1 MIIKKI
7 EIENFRSYYRLNAFD
22 FSSRLNLIIGNNGD
36 GKTTFY
42 DALDWLFN
50 TADTNKMDVNYVSR
64 KRSDELGTGES
75 DNVRVALTYVHNGSQ
90 KVLEKNFMFTKSFDG
105 EISTS
110 NYSFTLS
117 EQKGVER
124 TSKDGRLFEYD
135 FPTEIR
141 KYSMLKG
148 EDDLDVL
155 KQSNALKNL
164 IDTFSDV
171 KNFESYSNLM
181 DYAVKQAEQARDNAQ
196 RLDRKNE
203 QKIKGLRQTIAQES
217 SIIGDIDRELKLKSE
232 EATNFGQLLKN
243 IEQSQEASTL
253 LKNVNDRINSLNKKR
268 SEKQSQIKE
277 SYSTDL
283 LDKLWI
289 LMGFEPIAKEYS
301 DQVSALDHTKRNQQT
316 KYILKYGMQKQK
328 EKMQTEFTPLP
339 AHIPGPGILKEMLD
353 DEVCKVCGRPA
364 PKNSEAWNFM
374 HQKLQDYYDSLK
386 EPVHDEDTDIEIPPL
401 FKYNYIEELQKSDTT
416 LTDNMGKITKM
427 RHDILELISLNNRLH
442 NDIKKIDDNLDQA
455 YETKKR
461 ILSQTDGLTE
471 EQLMANFNNISSWM
485 NKQRSAENRI
495 EVLNDQRVKHQQRL
509 DEAQS
514 QLAKLAEGTE
524 ARLLVNIWQ
533 MMYQIKKAFESAKEQ
548 NKKRLLENIE
558 DKANVYLDK
567 LNIDDF
573 KGRIRIVEKPG
584 GQGEAILTNT
594 DETRIFNPNTALKTT
609 YLMSVLF
616 AIGQLSSERKETEF
630 PLIFDA
636 PTSSFSDAKESDF
649 FKVVSQLDKQII
661 IVTKSFLKEDG
672 NGGMILDQSKVNN
685 IEGSVYRIEKKRP
698 FDDRDLGTIQTV
710 VTKIK

>member
-1 MIIKKI
+1 
-7 EIENFRSYYRLNAFD
+7 
-22 FSSRLNLIIGNNGD
+22 
-36 GKTTFY
+36 
-42 DALDWLFN
+42 
-50 TADTNKMDVNYVSR
+50 
-64 KRSDELGTGES
+64 
-75 DNVRVALTYVHNGSQ
+75 
-90 KVLEKNFMFTKSFDG
+90 
-105 EISTS
+105 
-110 NYSFTLS
+110 
-117 EQKGVER
+117 
-124 TSKDGRLFEYD
+124 
-135 FPTEIR
+135 
-141 KYSMLKG
+141 
-148 EDDLDVL
+148 
-155 KQSNALKNL
+155 
-164 IDTFSDV
+164 
-171 KNFESYSNLM
+171 
-181 DYAVKQAEQARDNAQ
+181 
-196 RLDRKNE
+196 
-203 QKIKGLRQTIAQES
+203 
-217 SIIGDIDRELKLKSE
+217 
-232 EATNFGQLLKN
+232 
-243 IEQSQEASTL
+243 
-253 LKNVNDRINSLNKKR
+253 
-268 SEKQSQIKE
+268 
-277 SYSTDL
+277 
-283 LDKLWI
+283 
-289 LMGFEPIAKEYS
+289 
-301 DQVSALDHTKRNQQT
+301 
-316 KYILKYGMQKQK
+316 
-328 EKMQTEFTPLP
+328 
-339 AHIPGPGILKEMLD
+339 
-353 DEVCKVCGRPA
+353 
-364 PKNSEAWNFM
+364 
-374 HQKLQDYYDSLK
+374 
-386 EPVHDEDTDIEIPPL
+386 
-401 FKYNYIEELQKSDTT
+401 
-416 LTDNMGKITKM
+416 
-427 RHDILELISLNNRLH
+427 
-442 NDIKKIDDNLDQA
+442 
-455 YETKKR
+455 
-461 ILSQTDGLTE
+461 
-471 EQLMANFNNISSWM
+471 M

-509 DEAQS
+509 DEAQL

>member
-1 MIIKKI
+1 
-7 EIENFRSYYRLNAFD
+7 
-22 FSSRLNLIIGNNGD
+22 
-36 GKTTFY
+36 
-42 DALDWLFN
+42 
-50 TADTNKMDVNYVSR
+50 
-64 KRSDELGTGES
+64 
-75 DNVRVALTYVHNGSQ
+75 
-90 KVLEKNFMFTKSFDG
+90 
-105 EISTS
+105 
-110 NYSFTLS
+110 
-117 EQKGVER
+117 
-124 TSKDGRLFEYD
+124 
-135 FPTEIR
+135 
-141 KYSMLKG
+141 
-148 EDDLDVL
+148 
-155 KQSNALKNL
+155 
-164 IDTFSDV
+164 
-171 KNFESYSNLM
+171 
-181 DYAVKQAEQARDNAQ
+181 
-196 RLDRKNE
+196 
-203 QKIKGLRQTIAQES
+203 
-217 SIIGDIDRELKLKSE
+217 
-232 EATNFGQLLKN
+232 
-243 IEQSQEASTL
+243 
-253 LKNVNDRINSLNKKR
+253 
-268 SEKQSQIKE
+268 
-277 SYSTDL
+277 
-283 LDKLWI
+283 
-289 LMGFEPIAKEYS
+289 
-301 DQVSALDHTKRNQQT
+301 
-316 KYILKYGMQKQK
+316 
-328 EKMQTEFTPLP
+328 
-339 AHIPGPGILKEMLD
+339 
-353 DEVCKVCGRPA
+353 
-364 PKNSEAWNFM
+364 M

-509 DEAQS
+509 DEAQL

>member
-1 MIIKKI
+1 M
-7 EIENFRSYYRLNAFD
+7 
-22 FSSRLNLIIGNNGD
+22 
-36 GKTTFY
+36 
-42 DALDWLFN
+42 
-50 TADTNKMDVNYVSR
+50 
-64 KRSDELGTGES
+64 
-75 DNVRVALTYVHNGSQ
+75 
-90 KVLEKNFMFTKSFDG
+90 
-105 EISTS
+105 
-110 NYSFTLS
+110 
-117 EQKGVER
+117 
-124 TSKDGRLFEYD
+124 
-135 FPTEIR
+135 
-141 KYSMLKG
+141 
-148 EDDLDVL
+148 
-155 KQSNALKNL
+155 
-164 IDTFSDV
+164 
-171 KNFESYSNLM
+171 
-181 DYAVKQAEQARDNAQ
+181 
-196 RLDRKNE
+196 
-203 QKIKGLRQTIAQES
+203 
-217 SIIGDIDRELKLKSE
+217 IGDIDRELKLKSE

-253 LKNVNDRINSLNKKR
+253 LKNVNDRIDSLNKKR

-301 DQVSALDHTKRNQQT
+301 DLVSALDHTKRNQQT

-509 DEAQS
+509 DEAQL